1 MDATCGGC
9 QSVSAG
15 CIPPLLLETKNT
27 QMSQSIAEFV
37 YAHAKDHAQRT
48 AIASERTRVTYSELA
63 RRVNNTAAFLLEQG
77 VRRGDCVAALVGPG
91 CEGFTLFLAV
101 NAVGA
106 IWLGLNP
113 RYKYR
118 EMEYA
123 IKDSAARFLFF
134 AREFR
139 GRQYHSEV
147 ARLQI
152 ACGSIEKTFCIDAD
166 ERLGQSVASVI
177 SQGADTQ
184 VESLREALSCGDRA
198 SLTAMLVYTSGSS
211 GTPKGVLIPNR
222 SMVRRTLNQISQ
234 LPMND
239 YPRVYNAYPMNH
251 VGGVHWVS
259 SYAMVSAGTVHFREN
274 FDPEEVP
281 DLVESEEINV
291 LQFFPAMY
299 QLLIDAP
306 AYQPEKFRSVKWH
319 FFSGAAI
326 SENLLSHVR
335 SWGGQIITSY
345 GMSETCGSVTYGGP
359 GMPDAMLADTIGKPV
374 PPGEVRVVSTTGEVC
389 REGESGEMQVRA
401 EFGMSAYLNRPEQTR
416 DAFTDGGWFKTGDL
430 ALVMSDGY
438 LKFVGRL
445 SEMFK
450 SGGFNVYPREIELV
464 LESHP
469 QVSLAAVVTR
479 PHRVFGEVGAA
490 FVVPKPTATL
500 TIATL
505 QAWCKEHLAD
515 YKVPKVFTIRQQLP
529 MLPIGKVDKFTL
541 KAELAASPET
551 ATASATPSLK
561 EAQ

>member
-1 MDATCGGC
+1 M
-9 QSVSAG
+9 QHSPV
-15 CIPPLLLETKNT
+15 
-27 QMSQSIAEFV
+27 EFV
-37 YAHAKDHAQRT
+37 YGHAQAHGDRA
-48 AIASERTRVTYSELA
+48 AIGSERSRLSYSQLA
-63 RRVNNTAAFLLEQG
+63 RRINSAAEFLLEEG
-77 VRRGDCVAALVGPG
+77 VKRGDCVAALVGPG
-91 CEGFTLFLAV
+91 SDGFILFLAV

-118 EMEYA
+118 EMKYVLQ
-123 IKDSAARFLFF
+123 DSNASFLFYTP
-134 AREFR
+134 EFR
-139 GRQYHSEV
+139 GRRYEAEIAQ
-147 ARLQI
+147 LQRECTSI
-152 ACGSIEKTFCIDAD
+152 GKVYSTGSDAQ
-166 ERLGQSVASVI
+166 LGRSVASI
-177 SQGADTQ
+177 IAAESSSQSDLLGRALTDT
-184 VESLREALSCGDRA
+184 ERA

-211 GTPKGVLIPNR
+211 GVPKGVLIPNR

-234 LPMND
+234 LPMGD

-259 SYAMVSAGTVHFREN
+259 CYAMVSGGTVHFREN
-274 FDPEEVP
+274 FDPAEVP
-281 DLVESEEINV
+281 DLIAAEHINV

-306 AYQPEKFRSVKWH
+306 GYTPAKFSSVQWH

-359 GMPDAMLADTIGKPV
+359 GIPDALLADTIGKPV
-374 PPGEVRVVSTTGEVC
+374 PAGEVRVISKSGEVC
-389 REGESGEMQVRA
+389 REGETGEMQVRA
-401 EFGMSAYLNRPEQTR
+401 EFGMTAYLNRPEQTQN
-416 DAFTDGGWFKTGDL
+416 AFTADGWFKTGDL

-464 LESHP
+464 LESH
-469 QVSLAAVVTR
+469 QDVSLAAVVAQ

-490 FVVPKPTATL
+490 FVVPKPGATL
-500 TIATL
+500 TAETL
-505 QAWCKEHLAD
+505 RTWCIEQLAD
-515 YKVPKVFTIRQQLP
+515 YKHPKTFIVRNQLP
-529 MLPIGKVDKFTL
+529 MLPIGKVDKEAL
-541 KAELAASPET
+541 KLELAAGT
-551 ATASATPSLK
+551 MASAP
-561 EAQ
+561 AAV

>member
-1 MDATCGGC
+1 MH
-9 QSVSAG
+9 QSPV
-15 CIPPLLLETKNT
+15 
-27 QMSQSIAEFV
+27 EFV
-37 YAHAKDHAQRT
+37 YAHARKHAVRT
-48 AIASERTRVTYSELA
+48 AVASESTRLGYAELA
-63 RRVNNTAAFLLEQG
+63 RRIDSTADFLLAQG

-106 IWLGLNP
+106 VWLGLNP

-118 EMEYA
+118 EMEYV
-123 IKDSAARFLFF
+123 IKDSGAKFF
-134 AREFR
+134 FFTPEFR
-139 GRQYHSEV
+139 GRHYHAEV
-147 ARLQI
+147 AQLQRE
-152 ACGSIEKTFCIDAD
+152 CTCIEKTYSMGEDD
-166 ERLGQSVASVI
+166 SLGRSVASVI
-177 SQGADTQ
+177 SSESGARSDLL
-184 VESLREALSCGDRA
+184 EAALSFGDRG

-211 GTPKGVLIPNR
+211 GAPKGVLIPNR

-234 LPMND
+234 LPMDD

-259 SYAMVSAGTVHFREN
+259 CYAMVSGGTLHFREN
-274 FDPEEVP
+274 FDPAEVP
-281 DLVESEEINV
+281 ELVESEDINV

-306 AYQPEKFRSVKWH
+306 GYAPAKFRSVKWH

-335 SWGGQIITSY
+335 SWGGQIVTSY

-359 GMPDAMLADTIGKPV
+359 GLPDEVLADTIGKPV
-374 PPGEVRVVSTTGEVC
+374 PPGEVRVVSSAGEIC
-389 REGESGEMQVRA
+389 REGETGEMQVRA

-416 DAFTDGGWFKTGDL
+416 NALTADGWFRTGDL
-430 ALVMSDGY
+430 ALVMSGGY
-438 LKFVGRL
+438 LRFVGRL

-469 QVSLAAVVTR
+469 DVSLAAVVAQ

-490 FVVPKPTATL
+490 FVVPRPGSAVGAESL
-500 TIATL
+500 R
-505 QAWCKEHLAD
+505 AWCAEQLAD
-515 YKVPKVFTIRQQLP
+515 YKVPKTFSIREQLP
-529 MLPIGKVDKFTL
+529 MLPIGKVDKVTL
-541 KAELAASPET
+541 KSEIAAAARASAALAA
-551 ATASATPSLK
+551 
-561 EAQ
+561 